1 MSSVFILQA
10 AQYRQSELWFN
21 LNWKSACE
29 KVRSL
34 QNRIVKSVRNG
45 EWRKAKRL
53 CYLLTRSFAARALA
67 VKRVTENKGKKTAG
81 IDGILWITPGQ
92 KMRAIE
98 TIADW
103 KGYRPKALKRI
114 RIPKKSKN
122 QTRPLSI
129 PTMED
134 RARQALQLLALQ
146 PIAETL
152 ADVNSYGF
160 RKKRRCADAIDQIF
174 KILRQKGSSQW
185 ILEADIKGFFDNIDF
200 DWILQHI
207 PMNKKVLKAW
217 LTCGFIEGGKR
228 FPTTEGVPQ
237 GGIISPVIGNMVLDG
252 LEAIV
257 CGSRNYKRRNG
268 INFVRYADDFIV
280 TAKTKE
286 VLEDDIIPR
295 INAFLK
301 VRGVQLSEQKTRV
314 THISHG
320 FDFLGQ
326 TVRKYRH
333 QDGELGKIQIEPSKQ
348 SMESIK
354 NKVKTICNSSGQLT
368 QAQLIGRLNPV
379 LRGWANYHRH
389 IICGKAYSQVTRYV
403 WFRLMRWGKS
413 RHPTKSGLWMARR
426 YFGYARGSTWAFK
439 DKVTG
444 KTLIRL
450 NNDIQTYRHI
460 KIKGTA
466 NPFDTQW
473 SGYFQD
479 REKSIKMKS
488 VNNYIGKVSKQQSG
502 KCPQCQQIIQ
512 AEDQHYLHHLDG
524 DKKNRGIKNVLM
536 LHKACKKAFVYIR
549 SQHVSGA
556 SIDMGVGKA

>member
-98 TIADW
+98 TIADG

-114 RIPKKSKN
+114 CIPKKSKN

-426 YFGYARGSTWAFK
+426 YFGYARGST
-439 DKVTG
+439 
-444 KTLIRL
+444 
-450 NNDIQTYRHI
+450 
-460 KIKGTA
+460 
-466 NPFDTQW
+466 
-473 SGYFQD
+473 
-479 REKSIKMKS
+479 
-488 VNNYIGKVSKQQSG
+488 
-502 KCPQCQQIIQ
+502 
-512 AEDQHYLHHLDG
+512 
-524 DKKNRGIKNVLM
+524 
-536 LHKACKKAFVYIR
+536 
-549 SQHVSGA
+549 
-556 SIDMGVGKA
+556 

>member
-1 MSSVFILQA
+1 MSRAFIRQA
-10 AQYRQSELWFN
+10 AQCPHSEQWLN
-21 LNWKSACE
+21 LNWESSCS

-53 CYLLTRSFAARALA
+53 CYLLTRSFSARAQA

-81 IDGILWITPGQ
+81 IDGILWLTPGQ

-103 KGYRPKALKRI
+103 NGYRPKALKRI

-152 ADVNSYGF
+152 ADNNSYGF

-200 DWILQHI
+200 DWVLQHI

-252 LEAIV
+252 LEAII
-257 CGSRNYKRRNG
+257 CSYPYYKRKHG

-301 VRGVQLSEQKTRV
+301 DRGVQLSEQKTRV

-326 TVRKYRH
+326 SVRKYPH
-333 QDGELGKIQIEPSKQ
+333 QDGVLGKIQIEPSKQ
-348 SMESIK
+348 SIQSIK
-354 NKVKTICNSSGQLT
+354 NKVKAICNSSGQLT

-389 IICGKAYSQVTRYV
+389 IICGKTYSQITSYV

-413 RHPTKSGLWMARR
+413 RHPTKSGLWIAKR
-426 YFGYARGSTWAFK
+426 YFGYAKGSTWAFK
-439 DKVTG
+439 DKATG

-450 NNDIQTYRHI
+450 NHDIQTYRHT
-460 KIKGTA
+460 KIKGEA
-466 NPFDTQW
+466 NPFDTEW
-473 SGYFQD
+473 NGYFQH

-488 VNNYIGKVSKQQSG
+488 VSNYIGKVSKQQSG
-502 KCPQCQQIIQ
+502 KCPHCQQLIQ
-512 AEDQHYLHHLDG
+512 AEEQHYLHYLDG
-524 DKKNRGIKNVLM
+524 DKTNRRIKNVRM
-536 LHKACKKAFVYIR
+536 LHKTCRKAFDYIK
-549 SQHVSGA
+549 SKTVSGA
-556 SIDMGVGKA
+556 SIESGVNYA